1 MHWPTGGEVRRSGT
15 ATLSAQKDGKVAAQH
30 PAAGGTLD
38 GPTVGANV
46 VCACAGLAGTHVAAR
61 EERDVGLCRHAE
73 QATIP
78 RLRGLCVPEDVPL
91 GPSLMFNYF
100 FSSNL
105 GWLTSCAHDFEIQA
119 SKLQHRKL
127 ETSKTL
133 SLACFDILL
142 NLKYFQ
148 NISRNIPKT
157 IVIQ

>member
-1 MHWPTGGEVRRSGT
+1 MKSIVQATLTTAVLHGWMTEGVFQKRFPTGGEVRRSGT
-15 ATLSAQKDGKVAAQH
+15 TTFSTQKDGKVAAQH

-91 GPSLMFNYF
+91 GPSWVF
-100 FSSNL
+100 
-105 GWLTSCAHDFEIQA
+105 H
-119 SKLQHRKL
+119 
-127 ETSKTL
+127 
-133 SLACFDILL
+133 
-142 NLKYFQ
+142 
-148 NISRNIPKT
+148 
-157 IVIQ
+157 